1 MNDLKIMQISSE
13 ADMESAFKIRRLV
26 FCEEQKVDEK
36 EEFDGLDNQCRQYLV
51 KRAENA
57 IATAR
62 IRNKDHKL
70 IKIERV
76 AVLKENRGKGIGQ
89 ELMKWIIR
97 DVKLGGGETLALHS
111 QCHAQSFYEG
121 LGFKK
126 IGNTFEEAGIP
137 HVYMEFYSTS

>member
-1 MNDLKIMQISSE
+1 MSKLIIKKVESEKELNISQ
-13 ADMESAFKIRRLV
+13 KIREIV
-26 FCEEQKVDEK
+26 FCDEQKVDEK

-51 KRAENA
+51 ERAGNA

-62 IRNKDHKL
+62 IRKKGHKL
-70 IKIERV
+70 LKIERV

-89 ELMKWIIR
+89 KLMKWVIKDIML
-97 DVKLGGGETLALHS
+97 DAGETLALHS

-137 HVYMEFYSTS
+137 HVYMEFHPPL

>member
-1 MNDLKIMQISSE
+1 MNDLNIKQISSE
-13 ADMESAFKIRRLV
+13 ADMECAFKIRRLV
-26 FCEEQKVDEK
+26 FCDEQKVDEK

-51 KRAENA
+51 ERAGNA

-62 IRNKDHKL
+62 IRKKGHKL
-70 IKIERV
+70 LKIERV

-89 ELMKWIIR
+89 KLMKWIIR
-97 DVKLGGGETLALHS
+97 DIKLDAGETLALHS

-126 IGNTFEEAGIP
+126 IGNTFDEAGIP
-137 HVYMEFYSTS
+137 HVYMEFHPPL